1 MVASASEAAEFGAGS
16 SALLFPGQGNQ
27 FTGMGWGWYR
37 RSQRARSLF
46 ARAERLSGLPVRRL
60 CFDGSRDELA
70 RTEVTQPCVMVASLA
85 GATVLEEELGAAGRR
100 LRPQL
105 VAGHS
110 LGQFTALVFAG
121 SVSFDEALELV
132 CLRARLMAEA
142 GGGGMATILGLEVD
156 RVRELCAA
164 LAGPGVVVAS
174 VNGPDHTVVSGGDA
188 ALAEAVEAARAAGAT
203 RVIPLPISI
212 AAHSP
217 AMDAAQ
223 AAFAPAVAALELGEP
238 RVPVVLNGDAR
249 PTRSAAAIRAEL
261 EGHMCAPVQWWA
273 SVQAMVAA
281 GVEQVVEIGPGR
293 SLTKELCAS
302 LPASVFC
309 LGRSRAIPELR
320 ESA

>member
-1 MVASASEAAEFGAGS
+1 MVASASEPPQLDSAGY
-16 SALLFPGQGNQ
+16 ALLFPGQGNQ

-37 RSQRARSLF
+37 RSRRARTLF
-46 ARAERLSGLPVRRL
+46 ARAEGLTGLPVRRL
-60 CFDGSRDELA
+60 CFDGTREELG

-85 GATVLEEELGAAGRR
+85 GVAVLGEELEAGGRA

-110 LGQFTALVFAG
+110 LGQFTALVVAG
-121 SVSFDEALELV
+121 SLGFERALELV
-132 CLRARLMAEA
+132 CLRARLMAAA
-142 GGGGMATILGLEVD
+142 GGGGMATILGLEVE

-164 LAGPGVVVAS
+164 GGGAKAVVAS
-174 VNGPDHTVVSGGDA
+174 VNGPGHSVVSGERA
-188 ALAEAVEAARAAGAT
+188 ALADVVEAARAAGAE
-203 RVIPLPISI
+203 RIIPLPISI

-223 AAFAPAVAALELGEP
+223 AAFAEAVAALELREP
-238 RVPVVLNGDAR
+238 RVPVVLNGDPR
-249 PTRSAAAIRAEL
+249 PTRSVAAIRSEL

-273 SVQAMVAA
+273 SVQAVVAA
-281 GVEQVVEIGPGR
+281 GVEQVIEVGPGR

-302 LPASVFC
+302 LPASVSC
-309 LGRSRAIPELR
+309 LGRSRALPELQ